1 MAEQMETIIPEED
14 RKLFIGG
21 LPQEA
26 NDADLKDYFGTFGEI
41 ETLSLKTDPISGRS
55 RGFAFII
62 YKEAAAITAATAN
75 ESHVIKGKK
84 VTCKKAEG
92 RSGKIFVGKLP
103 EEGITK
109 EDLETYFAGF
119 GTVSEVQQPVDK
131 NNDNKPRN
139 FAFVIFEKEEVAK
152 QLIKE
157 GTATVNG
164 HELDV
169 RRAQQKN
176 QGGGGGRGGFEGGY
190 GGGYGDPYA
199 MYGGYGYGAYGGYGG
214 MGGMYPAYGGY
225 GGGAPGAGGKMG
237 RGGPRGRGGARGRG
251 RPY

>member
-1 MAEQMETIIPEED
+1 MAEEMETMTPEED

-26 NDADLKDYFGTFGEI
+26 SDADLKEYFSTFGEI

-62 YKEAAAITAATAN
+62 YKDSASIAGATEN

-103 EEGITK
+103 EEGVTK
-109 EDLETYFAGF
+109 EDLQTYFGEF
-119 GTVSEVQQPVDK
+119 GTISEIQQPVDK

-139 FAFVIFEKEEVAK
+139 FAFVIFEKEEVSK
-152 QLIKE
+152 NLIKE
-157 GTATVNG
+157 GTATING
-164 HELDV
+164 HELDI
-169 RRAQQKN
+169 RRAQNKN
-176 QGGGGGRGGFEGGY
+176 QGGGGRGGFAGGY
-190 GGGYGDPYA
+190 GGMYQDPYA
-199 MYGGYGYGAYGGYGG
+199 MYGGYGYGAYGGGY
-214 MGGMYPAYGGY
+214 GMYPSYGY
-225 GGGAPGAGGKMG
+225 GDGGAGGKMG
-237 RGGPRGRGGARGRG
+237 RGGQRGGRGRGGRS

>member
-1 MAEQMETIIPEED
+1 MAEEMETTGIAEED

-26 NDADLKDYFGTFGEI
+26 SDADLKEYFATFGEI

-62 YKEAAAITAATAN
+62 YKDPSSIAAATEN

-103 EEGITK
+103 EEGISK
-109 EDLETYFAGF
+109 EDLQTYFEQF
-119 GTVSEVQQPVDK
+119 GTISEIQQPVDK

-139 FAFVIFEKEEVAK
+139 FAFVIFEKEEVSK
-152 QLIKE
+152 KLIKE
-157 GTATVNG
+157 GTATING
-164 HELDV
+164 HELDI
-169 RRAQQKN
+169 RRAQNKN
-176 QGGGGGRGGFEGGY
+176 QNGGGRGGF
-190 GGGYGDPYA
+190 GGGYGMYQDPYA
-199 MYGGYGYGAYGGYGG
+199 MYGGYGYGAYGGYG
-214 MGGMYPAYGGY
+214 MSPFYGY
-225 GGGAPGAGGKMG
+225 GGDGGAGGKMG
-237 RGGPRGRGGARGRG
+237 RGGQRGRGGRGRS